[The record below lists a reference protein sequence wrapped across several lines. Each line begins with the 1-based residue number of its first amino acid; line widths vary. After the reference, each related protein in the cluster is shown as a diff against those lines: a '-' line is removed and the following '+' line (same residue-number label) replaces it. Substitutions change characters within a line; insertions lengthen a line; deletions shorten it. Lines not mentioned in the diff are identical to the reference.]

1 MTVGQSL
8 ATGIGYQPLPAEIR
22 QELSQVAAARPGAAL
37 TAAEQRLADL
47 IVGGTNNREAAE
59 ALFVSAG
66 TVQTHLASIYRKLGV
81 RTRTEPRSRPAKQS
95 SIHSSSAVPGL
106 IRATGAAPPNVHV
119 CFGLR
124 QAAASCRNRQRQ
136 VLARGGDP
144 V

>member
-8 ATGIGYQPLPAEIR
+8 ATGIGYQPLLAEIR

-66 TVQTHLASIYRKLGV
+66 TVQTHLASIYRKLDV
-81 RTRTEPRSRPAKQS
+81 RTRTEPRSPPAKQS
-95 SIHSSSAVPGL
+95 SIHSSSTVPGL
-106 IRATGAAPPNVHV
+106 IRATGAAPNVHV

-124 QAAASCRNRQRQ
+124 PAASCRDRQRQ
-136 VLARGGDP
+136 ALARGGDP